1 VQTGA
6 RSLALSTR
14 LLCRHRADSDLL
26 QLVEVDDAN
35 LARERQRVSV
45 ALLLRYPVNPMIVTV
60 IGTKVAVLF
69 ISSAVY
75 KGKMRSARRFA
86 NRLQTREPIYQATAF
101 PWPA

>member
-69 ISSAVY
+69 IS
-75 KGKMRSARRFA
+75 KRC
-86 NRLQTREPIYQATAF
+86 L
-101 PWPA
+101 